1 MTAARVVGAASPSRL
16 SPTFPIQGRTN
27 PIFHSP
33 PLPTTSETPSLLQYD
48 SDGYN
53 TPPNTQGG
61 NGEGV
66 TENSEVPQEPQIIS
80 NMGGIV
86 KFTVQGDRMKTLHD
100 KLNPKVV
107 MNKVD
112 VKRVESIEL

>member
-1 MTAARVVGAASPSRL
+1 M
-16 SPTFPIQGRTN
+16 TN

-33 PLPTTSETPSLLQYD
+33 PSPTTSETPILLQYD

-53 TPPNTQGG
+53 TPPNTPGG

-66 TENSEVPQEPQIIS
+66 NENSEVPQEPQIIRD
-80 NMGGIV
+80 MGGIV
-86 KFTVQGDRMKTLHD
+86 KFTVPGDGMKIVSPKTLHD